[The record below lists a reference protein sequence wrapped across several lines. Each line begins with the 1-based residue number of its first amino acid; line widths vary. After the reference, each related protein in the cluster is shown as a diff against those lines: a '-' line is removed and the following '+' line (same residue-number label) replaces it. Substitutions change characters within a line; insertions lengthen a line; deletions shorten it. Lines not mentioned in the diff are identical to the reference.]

1 MSAEW
6 VVAIGTIG
14 TFVVIAASATAA
26 LVQMRH
32 MRSANQISLFTS
44 YNAEFDSPQ
53 FASAFAYVKA
63 ELPAHSFT
71 HEELDELKRGSWPGR
86 LHDARM
92 IGNFFE
98 DMGSF
103 VRTGVLHEFIVCN
116 LYSQNVLEAWQAIG
130 PIAYFTRKQRGQ
142 PAIWENF
149 EYLAVLAENFLKRYP
164 GGIYPKTL
172 RRLPVDDSLSLQY
185 EATKIGTRTPEME
198 HKL

>member
-32 MRSANQISLFTS
+32 MRSANQISLFTW
-44 YNAEFDSPQ
+44 YNAELDSP
-53 FASAFAYVKA
+53 
-63 ELPAHSFT
+63 
-71 HEELDELKRGSWPGR
+71 
-86 LHDARM
+86 
-92 IGNFFE
+92 
-98 DMGSF
+98 
-103 VRTGVLHEFIVCN
+103 
-116 LYSQNVLEAWQAIG
+116 QAIG

-149 EYLAVLAENFLKRYP
+149 EYLAVPAENFLKRYP
-164 GGIYPKTL
+164 AGIYPKTL

-185 EATKIGTRTPEME
+185 EATTIGTRMAGTE
-198 HKL
+198 HRV